1 MERRRFLLVS
11 GLAGS
16 SSLLGLV
23 WGCAPLPARAPAT
36 SRAPAAGGMPAGA
49 AAPLEVG
56 AWLALEPGGRV
67 LVQVHKSEMGQ
78 GVLTALPM
86 LVAEELDVPFAR
98 VEARLAP
105 GALRFRDARGNQTT
119 GYSSSVSSSWLP
131 FRTLGAAARAMLL
144 QAAALRWAVPVA
156 RLRTERGEVVDDGDA
171 SSPQGAGRS
180 IAAGVATP
188 RRLPYAALLEDARRL
203 PVPDAPPLKAAGR
216 FELIGSRVPRVDTP
230 SKVDGSACFGIDVRL
245 PSMKTA
251 VVARCPHLGGRARG
265 HDPAPALRVPGVERV
280 VPIGS
285 GIAVVA
291 RDFWSAS
298 RGRDALVVDWD
309 PGPAAGRDSPAHERE
324 LVARLGLPGRDARR
338 EGDPAALAAAAGGR
352 WVRADYHTPF
362 LAHAAMEPLAA
373 TASVGAG
380 RCDLWLGTQ
389 APSRAQDWA
398 AKVTGLARE
407 QVFVHTLPLG
417 GAFGRRG
424 EWDFA
429 VEAVELALACGVPVK
444 VVWSRADD
452 MRHDF
457 YRPAT
462 ANRLA
467 ARLDDTGALRLLT
480 HRVAAPSIA
489 RRRSPEALERGHDFL
504 MTQGS
509 ADHPYSIEHQLVD
522 YHEVD
527 LGVPVGFWR
536 SVGHSHNGFALECF
550 VDEIAEAAGAD
561 PFEWRR
567 ARLDGDPRLRAVL
580 ELAARESGWG
590 GALPR
595 GSGRGIAC
603 MESYGTRVA
612 LVAEVRVAEGEVA
625 VRRITCAVD
634 CGQVVHPGIVEQQ
647 MESGIVFGLS
657 AALHGEVTFADGAV
671 RQSNFHDY
679 PVLRLPEMPR
689 IDVHRI
695 ASDAAPGGCGE
706 PSTPVV
712 APAVCNA
719 IHAATGQRIRRLPIR
734 LATRP
739 A

>member
-1 MERRRFLLVS
+1 MERRQFLLVS

-23 WGCAPLPARAPAT
+23 WGCAPLPARAP
-36 SRAPAAGGMPAGA
+36 PGA
-49 AAPLEVG
+49 AAPPTAGPPAAAAAALEVG
-56 AWLALEPGGRV
+56 AWLTLQPDGRV
-67 LVQVHKSEMGQ
+67 QVQVHKSEMGQ

-98 VEARLAP
+98 VEAQLAP

-119 GYSSSVSSSWLP
+119 GYSSSVSGSWLP

-144 QAAALRWAVPVA
+144 QAAAQRWSVPVA
-156 RLRTERGEVVDDGDA
+156 RLRTERGEVVDDG
-171 SSPQGAGRS
+171 GAPPPGGPDGAR
-180 IAAGVATP
+180 AGKP
-188 RRLPYAALLEDARRL
+188 RRLPYAALLEEARRL
-203 PVPDAPPLKAAGR
+203 PVPADPPLKPAAR
-216 FELIGSRVPRVDTP
+216 FALLGTRVPRVDTP

-245 PSMKTA
+245 PGMKTA
-251 VVARCPHLGGRARG
+251 VVARCPHRGGRARG
-265 HDPAPALRVPGVERV
+265 HDPLPALRVPGVERV

-309 PGPAAGRDSPAHERE
+309 AGPAAGRDSQFHERE
-324 LVARLGLPGRDARR
+324 LVARLALPGRDARR
-338 EGDPAALAAAAGGR
+338 EGDPAALAAAPGGR

-373 TASVGAG
+373 TASLGAG

-398 AKVTGLARE
+398 AKVTGLPRE

-452 MRHDF
+452 LRHDF

-467 ARLDDTGALRLLT
+467 ARLDDDGSLRLLA

-509 ADHPYSIEHQLVD
+509 ADHPYAIEHQLID

-550 VDEIAEAAGAD
+550 LDEVAGAAGVD
-561 PFEWRR
+561 PLEWRR
-567 ARLDGDPRLRAVL
+567 TRLGSDPRLRHVL
-580 ELAARESGWG
+580 EVAARESGWG
-590 GALPR
+590 SALPR

-612 LVAEVRVAEGEVA
+612 LVAEVRVSEGEVR
-625 VRRITCAVD
+625 VPRITCAVD
-634 CGQVVHPGIVEQQ
+634 CGQVVNPGIVEQQ
-647 MESGIVFGLS
+647 IESGIVFGLS
-657 AALHGEVTFADGAV
+657 AALYGEVTFADGAV
-671 RQSNFHDY
+671 RESNYHDY
-679 PVLRLPEMPR
+679 PVLRLAGMPR
-689 IDVHRI
+689 IDVHRV

-734 LATRP
+734 LV
-739 A
+739 